1 MGLLYN
7 ILWVDDRIDEYKMLE
22 IDREIESYVRELFFE
37 PHLYMYEN
45 VEDAEKDLKSR
56 RYDVIF
62 SDFNISENKSGEDF
76 INYIRKQNVN
86 TEVLFYSAKQ
96 DLPIISLDRI
106 SFLNLKRDA
115 SYDELKKKMISL
127 IDLTIEKLNDLTSLR
142 GLVMAETSELDKNME
157 DVCYRYFVQNKTDIS
172 DHIFEEV
179 IKSLEKDYLNKLEK
193 SNNCDKK
200 CSHKIRKLIYK
211 ENIITNIAFD
221 SSRKARSVKK
231 IIKEKIESI
240 ISFCGKI
247 IGIILG
253 TITCLNHNFLF
264 SFWQISTNSQN
275 LSIFCPVICLYS
287 SLSTAFTSR
296 ITRSTYFKISSY
308 SPKPTPAVSKH
319 V

>member
-76 INYIRKQNVN
+76 INYIRRQNVN

-231 IIKEKIESI
+231 IIKETNFSLDNYGINEDFYEAYLKEIIETRNLLAHSYSI
-240 ISFCGKI
+240 IKDSGEENLISKKDGKEIVFDKDI
-247 IGIILG
+247 IKNIRKRILLYKN
-253 TITCLNHNFLF
+253 I
-264 SFWQISTNSQN
+264 
-275 LSIFCPVICLYS
+275 LSDLYNK
-287 SLSTAFTSR
+287 LS
-296 ITRSTYFKISSY
+296 
-308 SPKPTPAVSKH
+308 
-319 V
+319 

>member
-37 PHLYMYEN
+37 PHLYMYET

-200 CSHKIRKLIYK
+200 CSHKIRKLIHK

-231 IIKEKIESI
+231 IIKETNFSLDNYGINEDFYEAYLKEIIEIRNLLAHSYSI
-240 ISFCGKI
+240 IKDSGEENLISKKDGKEIVFDKDI
-247 IGIILG
+247 IRNIRKRILLYKN
-253 TITCLNHNFLF
+253 I
-264 SFWQISTNSQN
+264 
-275 LSIFCPVICLYS
+275 LSDLYNK
-287 SLSTAFTSR
+287 LS
-296 ITRSTYFKISSY
+296 
-308 SPKPTPAVSKH
+308 
-319 V
+319 

>member
-231 IIKEKIESI
+231 IIKETNFSLDNYGINEDFYEAYLKEIIETRNLLAHSYSI
-240 ISFCGKI
+240 IKDSGEENLISKKDGKEIVFDKDI
-247 IGIILG
+247 IKNIRKRILLYKN
-253 TITCLNHNFLF
+253 I
-264 SFWQISTNSQN
+264 
-275 LSIFCPVICLYS
+275 LSDLYNK
-287 SLSTAFTSR
+287 LS
-296 ITRSTYFKISSY
+296 
-308 SPKPTPAVSKH
+308 
-319 V
+319 

>member
-7 ILWVDDRIDEYKMLE
+7 ILWVDDRIDDYKILE

-231 IIKEKIESI
+231 IIKETNFSLDNYGINEDFYEAYLKEIIETRNLLAHSYSI
-240 ISFCGKI
+240 IKDSGEENLISKKDGKEIVFDKDI
-247 IGIILG
+247 IKNIRKRILLYKN
-253 TITCLNHNFLF
+253 I
-264 SFWQISTNSQN
+264 
-275 LSIFCPVICLYS
+275 LSDLYNK
-287 SLSTAFTSR
+287 LS
-296 ITRSTYFKISSY
+296 
-308 SPKPTPAVSKH
+308 
-319 V
+319 

>member
-1 MGLLYN
+1 MGLQYN
-7 ILWVDDRIDEYKMLE
+7 ILWVDDRVEEYKILE
-22 IDREIESYVRELFFE
+22 INNEIESYIREQFFE
-37 PHLYMYEN
+37 PHIYMYEI
-45 VEDAEKDLKSR
+45 VEEAEKELKSR
-56 RYDVIF
+56 KYDVIF

-157 DVCYRYFVQNKTDIS
+157 DVCYRYFVQNKTDVS

-200 CSHKIRKLIYK
+200 CSHKIRKLIHK

-231 IIKEKIESI
+231 IIKETNFSLDNYGINEDFYEAYLKEIIETRNLLAHSYSI
-240 ISFCGKI
+240 IKDSGEENLISKKDGKEIVFDKDI
-247 IGIILG
+247 IRNIRKRILLYKN
-253 TITCLNHNFLF
+253 I
-264 SFWQISTNSQN
+264 
-275 LSIFCPVICLYS
+275 LSDLYNK
-287 SLSTAFTSR
+287 LS
-296 ITRSTYFKISSY
+296 
-308 SPKPTPAVSKH
+308 
-319 V
+319 

>member
-231 IIKEKIESI
+231 IIKETNFSLDNYGINEDFYEAYLKEIIETRNLLAHSYSI
-240 ISFCGKI
+240 IKDSGEENLISKKDGKEIVFDKDI
-247 IGIILG
+247 IKNIRKRILLYKN
-253 TITCLNHNFLF
+253 ILRDLYNK
-264 SFWQISTNSQN
+264 
-275 LSIFCPVICLYS
+275 LS
-287 SLSTAFTSR
+287 
-296 ITRSTYFKISSY
+296 
-308 SPKPTPAVSKH
+308 
-319 V
+319 

>member
-37 PHLYMYEN
+37 PHLYMYET

-76 INYIRKQNVN
+76 INDIRKQNVN

-157 DVCYRYFVQNKTDIS
+157 DVCYRYFVQNKTEIS
-172 DHIFEEV
+172 DYIFEEV

-200 CSHKIRKLIYK
+200 CSHKIRKLIHK

-231 IIKEKIESI
+231 IIKETNFSLDNYGINEDFYEAYLKEIIETRNLLAHSYSI
-240 ISFCGKI
+240 IKDSGEENLISKKDGKEIVFDKDI
-247 IGIILG
+247 IKNIRKRILLYKN
-253 TITCLNHNFLF
+253 I
-264 SFWQISTNSQN
+264 
-275 LSIFCPVICLYS
+275 LSDLYNK
-287 SLSTAFTSR
+287 LS
-296 ITRSTYFKISSY
+296 
-308 SPKPTPAVSKH
+308 
-319 V
+319 